1 LPDFIPYFF
10 HWSKSDKENLPEPY
24 RRKIIKKEKTW
35 KVKLSK
41 IVKALAKTGTDQE
54 ITEDDLT
61 SAWIA
66 LNTRT
71 VYLSHKSD
79 DSNVTN
85 VSNHRDDTSNWALVP
100 FLDCLNHHSK
110 AKMKTN
116 HSETH
121 FQITSSAEIESGQQ
135 VYISYGQHS
144 DTFLLIEYGFVI
156 GQENDHNFVEI
167 ETDAIIT
174 SKVIPVNERQTIL
187 TQAAHFGCD
196 SGFGIM
202 NDGSLTWSLIRICGL
217 ASGVTEHAIY
227 DSLSDWP
234 MKSKTSTTELLI
246 EILARKKKEFERSR
260 EKIEEQ
266 TVRSFLT
273 NQIDLIDRSLKLT
286 DLWE

>member
-1 LPDFIPYFF
+1 M
-10 HWSKSDKENLPEPY
+10 
-24 RRKIIKKEKTW
+24 
-35 KVKLSK
+35 
-41 IVKALAKTGTDQE
+41 GTDDE
-54 ITEDDLT
+54 ITENDLT

-71 VYLSHKSD
+71 VYLSHTSD
-79 DSNVTN
+79 GTNVTN
-85 VSNHRDDTSNWALVP
+85 VSRESDDTSNWALVP

-110 AKMKTN
+110 AKIETK
-116 HSETH
+116 HSDTH
-121 FQITSSAEIESGQQ
+121 FQITSSSEIESGQQ

-156 GQENDHNFVEI
+156 GQENHHNFVEI
-167 ETDAIIT
+167 ETDAIIK
-174 SKVIPVNERQTIL
+174 SKLISMNARQSIL
-187 TQAAHFGCD
+187 AQAAHCGCD

-217 ASGVTEHAIY
+217 ASGVTINTIY

-234 MKSKTSTTELLI
+234 MKSKSSTIELLI
-246 EILARKKKEFERSR
+246 EILERKMKEFERSR
-260 EKIEEQ
+260 EKIEDQ